1 MPWPTVGTKSPLN
14 PASSVTGPPNYTD
27 APVVGIEPDYARS
40 DHSHGLP
47 AATGGSGTP
56 ATTVT
61 GPDAFGASPIV
72 GVQNTFAR
80 ADHDHGLPASPSI
93 PSASTTVIGPPSYGD
108 AKVVGVATTYSRGD
122 HSHGLPTSSGNPATT
137 VTGPDAYG
145 ASAVV
150 GSSQFF
156 ARADHDHG
164 LPAAFD
170 ATSILT
176 RLTTLEASV
185 AALNGPP
192 GGGLGTVG
200 TFPGTNYANSMAGFV
215 IALGDMSID
224 TLKITAGTYTNWHD
238 IAIDIDRTS
247 RPLLVMPAGG
257 GDVIW
262 NLNDGSGDG
271 LFYSGWNSLCAYIKF
286 SAALCTDSSKFQI
299 TNFNLTQTG
308 LISTDHADH
317 IEFSDFHCTGTT
329 APSTNGLTAWHVY
342 CSSDGTHIGTN
353 MIFNRWYA
361 DSSSGTVGHRSNG
374 LQFYHTPGPVGVT
387 AIGWTAIS
395 GYWGMVGRT
404 GSGLDIEGW
413 NIQNTTVPFD
423 AGGSGGIVKNM
434 TSTGSGGGPVINGG
448 MSDGGGNSWA

>member
-1 MPWPTVGTKSPLN
+1 MPFNSPVGKRSPQT

-27 APVVGIEPDYARS
+27 APVVGIETDYARS

-176 RLTTLEASV
+176 RLTTLEAQV
-185 AALNGPP
+185 AALGSPP
-192 GGGLGTVG
+192 AVGLGVIG
-200 TFPGTNYANSMAGFV
+200 TFPGAYGSSMANF
-215 IALGDMSID
+215 ITALSDMSID
-224 TLKITAGTYTNWHD
+224 TLQITGGTYSNWHD
-238 IAIDIDRTS
+238 LAVGMDRTA
-247 RPLLVMPAGG
+247 RPLLVQPVGG
-257 GDVIW
+257 NVIW
-262 NLNDGSGDG
+262 DGNGGSGDG
-271 LFYSGWNSLCAYIKF
+271 LLYPGWGGTPCRWIKF
-286 SAALCTDSSKFQI
+286 DSAGTGFNFQI
-299 TNFNLTQTG
+299 NNFNLTQTG
-308 LISTDHADH
+308 LISTDWC
-317 IEFSDFHCTGTT
+317 ENCQFNGFHCTGTI
-329 APSTNGLTAWHVY
+329 APTTNGMTAWHVY
-342 CSSDGTHIGTN
+342 ISSDGTHQGKNLT
-353 MIFNRWYA
+353 FNNWYA
-361 DSSSGTVGHRSNG
+361 DSSTGAAGHQSNG
-374 LQFYHTPGPVGVT
+374 FQTYHAPGPTGT
-387 AIGWTAIS
+387 NQINNWTTYA
-395 GYWGMVGRT
+395 GDWGAVVREGD
-404 GSGLDIEGW
+404 GLNFSGW
-413 NIQNTTVPFD
+413 NIHNAGIPFD
-423 AGGSGGIVKNM
+423 CGGGAGTVKNM
-434 TSTGSGGGPVINGG
+434 TSTGSGSGPIINGG
-448 MSDGGGNSWA
+448 MVDGGGNSWA